1 MVALHQ
7 VFQKNLCWIHCI
19 FGHPKT
25 YLLLGRLST
34 RVQAPGTNEF

>member
-25 YLLLGRLST
+25 YLLLGRL
-34 RVQAPGTNEF
+34 